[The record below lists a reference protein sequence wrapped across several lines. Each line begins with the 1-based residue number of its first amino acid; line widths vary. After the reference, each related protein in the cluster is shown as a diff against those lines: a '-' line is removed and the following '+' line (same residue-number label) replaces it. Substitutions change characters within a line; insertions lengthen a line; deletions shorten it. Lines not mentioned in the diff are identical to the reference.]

1 MKVSSNQSRIVRFGV
16 FEVDLQERYLRRSGL
31 RQKLGPQPFQVLE
44 ALLERP
50 GEIVTRDELRDRL
63 WPDKTFVDHELA
75 LKKCVNRIREV
86 LGDSAEN
93 PRFIETVPRRGYR
106 FIAPVQSGN
115 VTPSSETALAESAPP
130 IATHTGFQGSRTQQR
145 WTIIV
150 TATVIVVAIALV
162 LWWMVPP
169 SLVVVE
175 GIRQLTDDRLSKAGL
190 NLETDGTRVYFNEGT
205 PGNHTIVEVSVSGG
219 QTAHIAV
226 PLVNPLLA
234 GLDADGS
241 ALLALAGNADDLNY
255 PLWSIPMP
263 AGEPRRLGNAKA
275 GYADVLRDGR
285 LLYTQGSAQAGG
297 PSSLYVAER
306 DGSKARKVA
315 EMLQRA
321 IVQPHASPDGRKIN
335 FSSVG
340 ADGSEAI
347 YEVGADGAGLHEMV
361 RGGQGELPQHVCCAK
376 WTPDGRYLI
385 FQAEPTGG
393 RWDLWALLQHRGAFN
408 YPEPKP
414 FRLTNGP
421 LSYDKVAPSRD
432 GRTIFVVGS
441 QRRGELVRYD
451 AGLRQFVPYLGGI
464 SALSP
469 SFSPDGEWVAYVSYP
484 DFTLWRS
491 HADGTERVQLT
502 FPPMVVRYP
511 HLSPDGSRISFSTPN
526 GDAFVIAS
534 AGGDPKKIASHAYGP
549 NWAPDGNRLIYM
561 SPVAPTNN
569 SEADTLELSTFDLR
583 DGTAT
588 IVPGS
593 KGKIGAFFV
602 DQDTIVAAA
611 ENTTKLLLYDFKAQ
625 EWSELWSGKFV
636 EWYLSL
642 DRKYIYCTAGDEPT
656 AIRIRLSDHKVET
669 IVSLRN
675 LRLIS
680 DFNTLKLSVAPDGSP
695 LFTRDIGTQEIYALT
710 LK

>member
-1 MKVSSNQSRIVRFGV
+1 MKVSTQSRIVRFGI

-44 ALLERP
+44 ALIERP
-50 GEIVTRDELRDRL
+50 DEIVTRDELRDRL

-115 VTPSSETALAESAPP
+115 VPLTSGNELAETAPGTEDY
-130 IATHTGFQGSRTQQR
+130 TGPQAGRFQQQ

-150 TATVIVVAIALV
+150 AATAIVAAIALV
-162 LWWMVPP
+162 GWWSRPP
-169 SLVVVE
+169 STLVVE
-175 GIRQLTDDRLSKAGL
+175 RIRQLTDDRLSKTGTD
-190 NLETDGTRVYFNEGT
+190 LETDGNRVYFNEGA

-219 QTAHIAV
+219 QTAHVAV
-226 PLVNPLLA
+226 PLLNPVLA

-241 ALLALAGNADDLNY
+241 ALLALVGNIDDLNY

-263 AGEPRRLGNAKA
+263 AGEPRRLSTAKA
-275 GYADVLRDGR
+275 GYADVFRDGR
-285 LLYTQGSAQAGG
+285 VLYTQGSAQAGG
-297 PSSLYVAER
+297 PSSLFVADR
-306 DGSKARKVA
+306 DGSGSRKVA
-315 EMLQRA
+315 EMSQRT
-321 IVQPHASPDGRKIN
+321 IVQPHASPDATKIN
-335 FSSVG
+335 FGSVD

-347 YEVGADGAGLHEMV
+347 YEVGADGAGLHELV
-361 RGGQGELPQHVCCAK
+361 RGGQGELPLHVCCAK

-385 FQAEPTGG
+385 FQAQPTGG
-393 RWDLWALLQHRGAFN
+393 RWDLWAMPQPHGAFN

-451 AGLRQFVPYLGGI
+451 ADLRQFVPYLGGI
-464 SALSP
+464 SSLSP
-469 SFSPDGEWVAYVSYP
+469 TFSSDGEWVAYVSYP
-484 DFTLWRS
+484 DLTLWRS
-491 HADGTERVQLT
+491 RTDGTERVQLT
-502 FPPMVVRYP
+502 FSPMVVRYP
-511 HLSPDGSRISFSTPN
+511 QLSPDGSRISFSTPN
-526 GDAFVIAS
+526 GDVFMIAS
-534 AGGDPKKIASHAYGP
+534 GGGDPKKIASHAYGP
-549 NWAPDGNRLIYM
+549 AWGPEGNRLIYM

-569 SEADTLELSTFDLR
+569 SEADTLELSTFDMR
-583 DGTAT
+583 TGTAT
-588 IVPGS
+588 VVPGS

-611 ENTTKLLLYDFKAQ
+611 ENTSKLFLYDFKAQ
-625 EWSELWSGKFV
+625 QWSDLWSGKFV
-636 EWYLSL
+636 EWHLSV
-642 DRKYIYCTAGDEPT
+642 DRKYVYCTTGDELT

-669 IVSLRN
+669 IVSLKD

-695 LFTRDIGTQEIYALT
+695 LFTRDIGTQEIYALDV
-710 LK
+710 K